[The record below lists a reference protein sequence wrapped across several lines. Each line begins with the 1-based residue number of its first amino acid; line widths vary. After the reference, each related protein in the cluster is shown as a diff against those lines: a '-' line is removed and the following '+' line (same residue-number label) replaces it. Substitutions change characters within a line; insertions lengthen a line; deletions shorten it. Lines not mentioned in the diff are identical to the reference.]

1 MPPTR
6 RIRPQHL
13 FALALAAAGL
23 AAWSAAPRPAGA
35 AASSASGKLIAAD
48 PASGLAGTITF
59 HAMGDHV
66 HLVAEVTGAP
76 PGAHGLHLHE
86 TGECAHDAAHG
97 GHFGSAGGH
106 FNPTGAPHACPP
118 AEPRHAGDFGN
129 LAVDADGNGR
139 LELMAP
145 GLSLDGPTSVAG
157 RAVILHAGADD
168 CATQPTGNSGAR
180 LACAVIALD

>member
-1 MPPTR
+1 MIR
-6 RIRPQHL
+6 RAVPQL
-13 FALALAAAGL
+13 AFAAALVVAGL
-23 AAWSAAPRPAGA
+23 AGWSAAAPPAGA
-35 AASSASGKLIAAD
+35 APASASGKLVAAD
-48 PASGLAGTITF
+48 PASGLAGTVAF

-97 GHFGSAGGH
+97 SHFGSAGGH
-106 FNPTGAPHACPP
+106 FNPGGAPHACPP
-118 AEPRHAGDFGN
+118 TEPRHAGDFGN
-129 LAVDADGNGR
+129 LTVGTDGTGR
-139 LELMAP
+139 LELMLP
-145 GLSLDGPTSVAG
+145 GLSLAGPTSVAG

-168 CATQPTGNSGAR
+168 CTTQPTGNSGAR